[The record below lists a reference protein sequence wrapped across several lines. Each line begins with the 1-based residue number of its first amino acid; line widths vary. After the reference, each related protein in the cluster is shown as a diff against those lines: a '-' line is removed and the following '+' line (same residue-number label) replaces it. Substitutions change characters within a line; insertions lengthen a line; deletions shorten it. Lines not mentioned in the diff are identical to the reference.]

1 MKQIKHIT
9 LFILIFSLLL
19 SLPVFAQPAV
29 AAGTM
34 NAEAKTTLEDL
45 GILELDSEEPFDETA
60 VMTRAQFA
68 SLVANLMALDDS
80 MVNASR
86 DLFQDVTVD
95 HLYYN
100 DIYLVTKAG
109 LMNGY
114 DDSNFGPD
122 DPVTYGQAIKIL
134 VAALGY
140 DLYAQQRGGY
150 PTGYLVTAQEL
161 DLTQGMSGLS
171 VADTLSVGGAIQLVY
186 NTLDVDIMQ
195 KVAYGTEDRYVVQ
208 EGTTLLSDRLD
219 IYKISGIMD
228 DNNETRLNA
237 DSILPADRVSI
248 GGIIC
253 YVGNT
258 NVAEYL
264 GYNLDCYAKYDE
276 TLDTYTLL
284 HVAPNEK
291 NDVLTIKSDDLVAND
306 DFTYFTIVY
315 ADTNGRVKKANLS
328 SETDIIYNGK
338 ACLDYTIQTLQPEE
352 GSLTLIDNN
361 SDGQYDVV
369 LVSEYENYIVSNV
382 DQVTSTIYG
391 KYGVNLVLDL
401 EDSSKRIVLL
411 DEGGS
416 SVKLNS
422 IKAGNVLSVRKSMD
436 GNLIKANIVDD
447 VVTGIVNE
455 VTENAGN
462 TELMIEGIAYQVSK
476 NYENITASN
485 VQEIRVGDVVSA
497 YLDVQ
502 GKIADMEI
510 SDENSLAY
518 GYVTNGRTQ
527 SVIDD
532 DTVTFHVLTTS
543 GEIISC
549 QLAKKVIFNGNPV
562 DAGEVFQS
570 AVFKD
575 ANGYFVPQLV
585 KYRLNAA
592 GEIKT
597 INTAVPAAESSE
609 NDELLRMYTDKESLV
624 LDSKIFGLKYAL
636 GTKTIGFMVPEPVN
650 GVTDE
655 SECGVSS
662 GTSMYNGFSPVTI
675 SIYDLDAAQV
685 IGAAVAMRPAEFG
698 NYTEKLVLVS
708 KWTQTVDEDG
718 EEAYKLYGYSNGAAV
733 EYVMDNIDIYNIGDT
748 EVVKKLTDLKEGDV
762 IKLSKDFSGKFMQ
775 GQFMVSLEG
784 DIEPFRKV
792 VIGWETDRYPERSI
806 VSGMAYGYSD
816 PFISVTHD
824 NGASYIPHEIDW
836 EMITY
841 VYDTQAPAGQKI
853 STGAVGDLVPA
864 GGNGQTDGSW
874 VILYKCWSTIKELII
889 VK

>member
-9 LFILIFSLLL
+9 LFVLIVSLLL
-19 SLPVFAQPAV
+19 GVPVFAQPVSAV
-29 AAGTM
+29 AAM
-34 NAEAKTTLEDL
+34 DAEARAALEDL
-45 GILELDSEEPFDETA
+45 GILELDGEQPFDETA

-68 SLVANLMALDDS
+68 SLVANLMGFDES

-86 DLFQDVTVD
+86 DLYQDVTVE
-95 HLYYN
+95 HLSYN

-122 DPVTYGQAIKIL
+122 DPVTYGQAVKIL
-134 VAALGY
+134 VVALGY

-161 DLTQGMSGLS
+161 DLTQGMDDITVTDAL
-171 VADTLSVGGAIQLVY
+171 TVGSAVQLVY

-195 KVAYGTEDRYVVQ
+195 WVAYGAEDRYVVR
-208 EGTTLLSDRLD
+208 EGTTILSDRLD

-237 DSILPADRVSI
+237 DSSLPSDRVSI
-248 GGIIC
+248 GGMVC
-253 YVGNT
+253 YVGDT
-258 NVAEYL
+258 NVSDYL

-276 TLDTYTLL
+276 GLDTYTLL
-284 HVAPNEK
+284 HVTPNEK
-291 NDVLTIKSDDLVAND
+291 NEILTISSDDLVAND
-306 DFTYFTIVY
+306 DFTHFTIVY
-315 ADTNGRVKKANLS
+315 ADKNGKVKKANLR
-328 SETDIIYNGK
+328 SETDIVYNGK
-338 ACLDYTIQTLQPEE
+338 ACLDYTVQTLQPEE

-361 SDGQYDVV
+361 GDSQYEVV
-369 LVSEYENYIVSNV
+369 LVSEYDNYIVSNV
-382 DQVTSTIYG
+382 DQVTSTVYG
-391 KYGVNLVLDL
+391 KYGKNLILDL
-401 EDSSKRIVLL
+401 EDSSKRIVLI
-411 DEGGS
+411 DEAGS

-422 IKAGNVLSVRKSMD
+422 IKAGNVLSVRQSMD
-436 GNLIKANIVDD
+436 GTLVKVNIIDD
-447 VVTGIVNE
+447 IVTGIVNE

-476 NYENITASN
+476 NYEHITASN
-485 VQEIRVGDVVSA
+485 VQEIRVGDIVSA
-497 YLDVQ
+497 HLDVQ

-510 SDENSLAY
+510 SSENSLAY

-527 SVIDD
+527 SVIDN

-549 QLAKKVIFNGNPV
+549 QLAKKVIFNGNSI
-562 DAGEVFQS
+562 DAGEVFKS

-575 ANGYFVPQLV
+575 ANGYFIPQLV

-597 INTAVPAAESSE
+597 INTAVPAEESSE
-609 NDELLRMYTDKESLV
+609 NTELLRRYTDKESLV

-636 GTKTIGFMVPEPVN
+636 GSKSIGFMVPEPVN

-655 SECGVSS
+655 DECGVSS
-662 GTSMYNGFSPVTI
+662 GTSMYNGFSPATI

-685 IGAAVAMRPAEFG
+685 IGAAVAIRPAEFG

-708 KWTQTVDEDG
+708 KWTHTMDEDG
-718 EEAYKLYGYSNGAAV
+718 EEVYKLYGYSNGAAV

-784 DIEPFRKV
+784 EIEPFKKV

-841 VYDTQAPAGQKI
+841 VYDTHAPAGQKI

-889 VK
+889 IK